1 MVSVDDLVISLRI
14 DDTSNLGKL
23 QKQLTALVGKDGT
36 KKIGLEGLGGIA
48 KTDLNWIKSKLMEIS
63 PAMLTTEVSGLKE
76 SAKTTLRQLMNKT
89 IRETII
95 AKYGIKSSMLKDWM
109 LYLATAIKEDDV
121 NIAKLANFIERLADL
136 IKGGARLGGG
146 QKTRVSGVIKALPES
161 FIEEE
166 FMKALTSAGF
176 RGRSQYQYYKVD
188 PMTVE
193 KHREKIDKILVKKE
207 GELREGDYKLELS
220 RDTKDKIM
228 KLARQEEDSDIYI
241 QKALGDIL
249 NFDEETQKTLIEK
262 LNTGKKDTILEILA
276 FLRILASDQYDGFI
290 LLSQD
295 LEQYISTDLKK
306 SIGKWMPMRTDIKL
320 TKEAVDKL
328 MDNAE
333 EFNIKFEG
341 DVEDLKNST
350 GEINIEIKKEFNK
363 GVADT
368 DIKNDNRAKELGKNL
383 LVYLTSSATQ
393 QGKES
398 LKFWQTSSEI
408 DAKYVRIEA
417 TLTDIAKALDVE
429 IDMSE
434 KLHEADVYKDWDENA
449 NTFEDIKNDMTSLIE
464 QTAKEDP
471 ENLRNILNKLY
482 GLDKHITEVARKED
496 EILDATEVK
505 KREDIKFQI
514 SEDPFKE

>member
-36 KKIGLEGLGGIA
+36 KKLGLEGLGGIA
-48 KTDLNWIKSKLMEIS
+48 KTDINWIKSKLMEIS

-89 IRETII
+89 IRETLI
-95 AKYGIKSSMLKDWM
+95 AKYGIKRSLLKDWM

-121 NIAKLANFIERLADL
+121 NIAKLANFIERIADF
-136 IKGGARLGGG
+136 IKGGARLGGR
-146 QKTRVSGVIKALPES
+146 QKTRVSGVINAIPES
-161 FIEEE
+161 FIEKQ

-176 RGRSQYQYYKVD
+176 RGRSQYQSYKVD
-188 PMTVE
+188 PV
-193 KHREKIDKILVKKE
+193 KVDKYREKIDKILVKKE
-207 GELREGDYKLELS
+207 GELREGDYKLELNK
-220 RDTKDKIM
+220 DTKDAIM
-228 KLARQEEDSDIYI
+228 KLARQEEDSDTYI
-241 QKALGDIL
+241 KKALGDVL

-262 LNTGKKDTILEILA
+262 LNTGRKDTILEILS
-276 FLRILASDQYDGFI
+276 FLRVLASDQYDGFI

-295 LEQYISTDLKK
+295 LKEYITTDLK
-306 SIGKWMPMRTDIKL
+306 SGIGKWMPKRTDVKL
-320 TKEAVDKL
+320 NKEAIDKL

-341 DVEDLKNST
+341 DVEDLKNAT
-350 GEINIEIKKEFNK
+350 GEIVMEIKKEFNK
-363 GVADT
+363 GIADP

-398 LKFWQTSSEI
+398 LKFWQTASEI

-417 TLTDIAKALDVE
+417 TLTDVARALGVE
-429 IDMSE
+429 IDMSKE
-434 KLHEADVYKDWDENA
+434 LSEAGVYKDWDENA
-449 NTFEDIKNDMTSLIE
+449 DIFENIKDDMTSLIE
-464 QTAKEDP
+464 QTAKKDP

-482 GLDKHITEVARKED
+482 GLDKHITDVARKED
-496 EILDATEVK
+496 EILDATK
-505 KREDIKFQI
+505 KEERTDITFQI